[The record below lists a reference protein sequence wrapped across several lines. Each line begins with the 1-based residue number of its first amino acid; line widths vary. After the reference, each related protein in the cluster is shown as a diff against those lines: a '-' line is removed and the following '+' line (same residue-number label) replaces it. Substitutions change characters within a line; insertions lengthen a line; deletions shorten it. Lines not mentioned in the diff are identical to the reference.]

1 MFELMKC
8 RQNVR
13 NTFGPMI
20 TTAAMSITCITD
32 NVVAD
37 HSIGAPI
44 RCATPFAAWKPRN
57 TYHAP
62 QCISASGA

>member
-1 MFELMKC
+1 MKC

-20 TTAAMSITCITD
+20 TTAAISMTCITAS
-32 NVVAD
+32 VVAD
-37 HSIGAPI
+37 HSIGAP
-44 RCATPFAAWKPRN
+44 RKCAMPLAVWKPRN

>member
-32 NVVAD
+32 KVVAD
-37 HSIGAPI
+37 HSIGAPVSD
-44 RCATPFAAWKPRN
+44 AMPLAAWKPRN
-57 TYHAP
+57 MYHAP
-62 QCISASGA
+62 QCTSASGA